1 MARYVTC
8 CRAEH
13 GGRRRASPPRRTAG
27 PSSGPAGGSWSTAA
41 GSSSR
46 TAAALSR
53 FNLTIIENTHTNT
66 RDMFFFWRK
75 KYKGQLNERAVART
89 GELRHG
95 APAAL
100 PVAEDEAD
108 ELLVLFRR
116 PRALLQPHLLAA
128 RLPPH
133 FFLTKNY
140 CLIKNNEAMAAA
152 QALCSGGA
160 RPIPTC
166 LYKGAERRT

>member
-1 MARYVTC
+1 
-8 CRAEH
+8 
-13 GGRRRASPPRRTAG
+13 
-27 PSSGPAGGSWSTAA
+27 
-41 GSSSR
+41 
-46 TAAALSR
+46 
-53 FNLTIIENTHTNT
+53 
-66 RDMFFFWRK
+66 MFFFWRK
-75 KYKGQLNERAVART
+75 KYKGQLIERAVART

-133 FFLTKNY
+133 FFFDQELLFDQEQRSN
-140 CLIKNNEAMAAA
+140 
-152 QALCSGGA
+152 GGGTSSLLGRSSTDPPPA
-160 RPIPTC
+160 FIREQR
-166 LYKGAERRT
+166 GEHGQSSS

>member
-1 MARYVTC
+1 LVHRS
-8 CRAEH
+8 RQLFPH
-13 GGRRRASPPRRTAG
+13 RSSPESVQLDDHRKHAHEYKG
-27 PSSGPAGGSWSTAA
+27 Q
-41 GSSSR
+41 
-46 TAAALSR
+46 
-53 FNLTIIENTHTNT
+53 
-66 RDMFFFWRK
+66 FFFWRK
-75 KYKGQLNERAVART
+75 KYEGQLNERAVART

-160 RPIPTC
+160 RLIPH
-166 LYKGAERRT
+166 LPL